1 MKLRVKRIAFKD
13 TYTIG
18 RFYIDDV
25 YVCDSLED
33 MVRPNGIKIYG
44 ETAIPTG
51 VYNVILNLSNRF
63 KTILPLLLDVPM
75 FEGIRIHGGNTS
87 EDTHG
92 CILLGKNTEVGKLTQ
107 SQIHLKMVLQKL
119 KLSPTPITIEIS

>member
-33 MVRPNGIKIYG
+33 RVRPNGIKIYG